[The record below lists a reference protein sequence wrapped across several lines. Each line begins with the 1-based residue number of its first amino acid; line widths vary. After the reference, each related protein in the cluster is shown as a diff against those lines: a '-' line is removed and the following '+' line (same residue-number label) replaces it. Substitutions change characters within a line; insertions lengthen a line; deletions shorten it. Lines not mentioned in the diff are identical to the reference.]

1 MDVFADSFESGSESL
16 AQAHFALVQMLEASR
31 FALVQFSLRLQH
43 SLARAQLVALVLK
56 RKYVTFDRKLKAW
69 NVMLWL
75 RMHTYEHLFLG
86 EFEFRSNLVL
96 VQISQ
101 LVDSLALLHLTVQVR
116 VHFLQLPVEFEL
128 RLRSDVVTQALHVIR
143 VANTSVQSGDV
154 LNGMET
160 FQLEEF
166 TLC

>member
-1 MDVFADSFESGSESL
+1 
-16 AQAHFALVQMLEASR
+16 ML
-31 FALVQFSLRLQH
+31 
-43 SLARAQLVALVLK
+43 
-56 RKYVTFDRKLKAW
+56 
-69 NVMLWL
+69 LWL
-75 RMHTYEHLFLG
+75 RMHTYEHLFLC

-160 FQLEEF
+160 FQLEERKSC
-166 TLC
+166 THETMESSIQIESCKPVTSSKGDIS

>member
-1 MDVFADSFESGSESL
+1 
-16 AQAHFALVQMLEASR
+16 MLCCGCAC
-31 FALVQFSLRLQH
+31 
-43 SLARAQLVALVLK
+43 
-56 RKYVTFDRKLKAW
+56 
-69 NVMLWL
+69 
-75 RMHTYEHLFLG
+75 TYEHLFLC
-86 EFEFRSNLVL
+86 EFEFLPYLVL

-160 FQLEEF
+160 FQLKEC